1 MSVLSWL
8 NSFSRREEDNSSV
21 YYIITKILSC
31 FYSSF
36 YCRRPLGLRF
46 MVSSIAEC
54 SAINSSSI
62 LSARYKFRCTASK
75 LELCVSSLLSP
86 LLTTS
91 VSSTFRAGFLTF
103 APLRLSTFLVE
114 TTYSLCSYYYLYPFF
129 LCSLVPLF
137 GSSSLS

>member
-8 NSFSRREEDNSSV
+8 NNFSRREEDNSSV
-21 YYIITKILSC
+21 YYIIAKILSC
-31 FYSSF
+31 FYTSF

-54 SAINSSSI
+54 SVISSSSI

-91 VSSTFRAGFLTF
+91 VSSTFRAVFLAF
-103 APLRLSTFLVE
+103 APLRLSTFFAE
-114 TTYSLCSYYYLYPFF
+114 TAYRLCSYYSLYPFF
-129 LCSLVPLF
+129 LCSLVLLF